1 MSVGHGDKLI
11 NFIYFQLWFVCSK
24 IMTCIFGQFW
34 CVCYNY
40 IWIDADRNMIII
52 IFSIYR
58 ADYSRFS
65 LTILLAIGLLLLAPV
80 VLALIPVII
89 RCTFFVNNRVPCP
102 IEYQSTASSDFP
114 ALFHDHSSTIPSQHS
129 ETT

>member
-1 MSVGHGDKLI
+1 
-11 NFIYFQLWFVCSK
+11 
-24 IMTCIFGQFW
+24 
-34 CVCYNY
+34 
-40 IWIDADRNMIII
+40 MIII

-58 ADYSRFS
+58 TDYSGFS

-89 RCTFFVNNRVPCP
+89 RCADSTFFVNNRVPCP
-102 IEYQSTASSDFP
+102 VETHSTASSDFP